1 MDKNIIEKLNSC
13 LLDTENLANN
23 FLPLDETLSTIKD
36 DVSST
41 LTELKTMSETSEE
54 LSDKV
59 FYINRYTDLIK
70 KIDSIFDAR
79 ARRLQNSL
87 SMLSKLA
94 LVPGMDT
101 QTINDSKSG
110 VDNSESSLS
119 PEQCAKIFA
128 ILQNEDRENDN

>member
-1 MDKNIIEKLNSC
+1 MDKNIIEKLNNC
-13 LLDTENLANN
+13 LLDTENLANS
-23 FLPLDETLSTIKD
+23 FLPLNDTLSTIKD
-36 DVSST
+36 DVNNT
-41 LTELKTMSETSEE
+41 LIELKTKSETSEE
-54 LSDKV
+54 LSDRV

-87 SMLSKLA
+87 SILSKLA

-101 QTINDSKSG
+101 QAPNDSKSG

-128 ILQNEDRENDN
+128 ILQNEDKENND